1 MTAAA
6 RVLVVTVVHHPE
18 DARIRHRQIGALLG
32 AGLAV
37 TYAAPFR
44 AHGLPLPRV
53 AGLRPVDLPHA
64 SGRDRWEAFRAARQL
79 VRVEAD
85 LHDIVLIHDP
95 ELLAAVAGLGLRN
108 VVWDVHE
115 DTPAAIEAKGWI
127 PAPGR
132 RPAARLVRA
141 RERHAERRHD
151 LLLAEYGYAERFRD
165 CHFVAPNTVRVPAVT
180 HPPGDRRAAYL
191 GSVTMARGA
200 ATLVEAGRLARD
212 RSDGAVSVHVIGP
225 TRDEATRQCLDGGVA
240 RGEVSHAGFLPND
253 EALRALDGSLAGLSL
268 LQDRPNYR
276 HSMPTK
282 VIEYM
287 ARGLPVITTPLPLA
301 RDLVSLSGCGV
312 TVPFDDPAAVA
323 DALLALHRDPD
334 RRLEMGA
341 AGHRYVRE
349 HFDWNVIGH
358 DFVRHLT
365 GVASTRP
372 AWTARTAAL

>member
-1 MTAAA
+1 MTFPA

-44 AHGLPLPRV
+44 AHDLPLPRV
-53 AGLRPVDLPHA
+53 AGMRPVDLPHA
-64 SGRDRWEAFRAARQL
+64 TGRDRWAAFRAARQL
-79 VRVEAD
+79 IRAEAD
-85 LHDIVLIHDP
+85 RHDIVLVHDP
-95 ELLAAVAGLGLRN
+95 ELLAAVAGLGLTN

-127 PAPGR
+127 PAPAR

-141 RERHAERRHD
+141 LERHAERHHG
-151 LLLAEYGYAERFRD
+151 LLLAEYAYAERFRE
-165 CHFVAPNTVRVPAVT
+165 CHFVVPNTVRVPAVV
-180 HPPGDRRAAYL
+180 HPPGDQRAAYL
-191 GSVTMARGA
+191 GTVTMARGA
-200 ATLVEAGRLARD
+200 ATLVEAGRLVRD
-212 RSDGAVSVHVIGP
+212 RSAGAVSVHVTGP
-225 TRDEATRQCLDGGVA
+225 TRDEETRQLLARGVA
-240 RGEVSHAGFLPND
+240 RGDLTHVGFLPND
-253 EALRALDGSLAGLSL
+253 EALRSLDGALAGLSL

-287 ARGLPVITTPLPLA
+287 ARGLPVVTTPLPLA
-301 RDLVSLSGCGV
+301 RDLVSLSGCGI
-312 TVPFDDPAAVA
+312 TVPFDDPGAVA
-323 DALLALHRDPD
+323 DALLELHSDPV
-334 RRLEMGA
+334 RRLAMGA

-349 HFDWNVIGH
+349 HFDWKVLGH

-365 GVASTRP
+365 GVADARP
-372 AWTARTAAL
+372 ARSARTSAG